1 MEEEYEETYVDEEEE
16 EQEVYQNNDYDK
28 PKKRINLSETKR
40 KILTFSIIIIVSFSL
55 GCAIVGFSMLSS
67 ENSVRKDLANTDLY
81 LATIIDSF
89 SVTAYN
95 VTDEDFYT
103 YSYERNSTNTFE
115 TEIGEVVYVDEQANL
130 EYMEISVAPTAP
142 EMTIQ
147 KITFFINEKS
157 QLNIIIFADGN
168 EVYNA
173 MKIKNNI
180 ALVFLLFVTEISVY
194 VF

>member
-1 MEEEYEETYVDEEEE
+1 
-16 EQEVYQNNDYDK
+16 
-28 PKKRINLSETKR
+28 
-40 KILTFSIIIIVSFSL
+40 
-55 GCAIVGFSMLSS
+55 MLAS
-67 ENSVRKDLANTDLY
+67 ENSVRKDLAKTDLY

-115 TEIGEVVYVDEQANL
+115 SEIGEVVYVDEQTNL
-130 EYMEISVAPTAP
+130 EYLEISVAPSAP
-142 EMTIQ
+142 EITIQ
-147 KITFFINEKS
+147 KVTFFINEKS

-173 MKIKNNI
+173 MKMKNDI
-180 ALVFLLFVTEISVY
+180 SLVFLLFVTEISVY